1 MPEER
6 ERGWFPS
13 RKPAARNVPAR
24 QRIMDRHFRG
34 LGKRRE
40 MNVSTTDPIHMDWN
54 RKTTAREAE
63 RVSNER

>member
-1 MPEER
+1 
-6 ERGWFPS
+6 
-13 RKPAARNVPAR
+13 
-24 QRIMDRHFRG
+24 MDRHFRG

-40 MNVSTTDPIHMDWN
+40 MNASTTDPIHMDWN